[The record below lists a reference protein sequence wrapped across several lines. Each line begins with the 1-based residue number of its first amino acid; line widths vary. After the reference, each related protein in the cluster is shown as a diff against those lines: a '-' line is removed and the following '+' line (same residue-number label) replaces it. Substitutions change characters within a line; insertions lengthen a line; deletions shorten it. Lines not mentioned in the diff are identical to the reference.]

1 MRTALRD
8 MQPWRRSLVEH
19 GLTIPWLSEQ
29 TATPVNTVKAYAK
42 GYRVPSPEWLG
53 RADAA
58 IAAFVRGR
66 DS

>member
-19 GLTIPWLSEQ
+19 GLTVPWLADQ
-29 TATPVNTVKAYAK
+29 TGKAVNTVKAYAK
-42 GYRVPSPEWLG
+42 GYRVPPADWLE

-58 IAAFVRGR
+58 IAAYVRER
-66 DS
+66 DA